1 MQGLSGLASA
11 ATGPEIANAVHGA
24 APDRFREVEVS
35 LNYQSLRKWMTAAS
49 PAEQNELAKRAG
61 TTRNYLYQLSG
72 GHRTA
77 SAELAG
83 TIEIASIAL
92 RLKNAALPLIDRM
105 SLCAACAACP
115 YAKKCRRKG

>member
-1 MQGLSGLASA
+1 M
-11 ATGPEIANAVHGA
+11 
-24 APDRFREVEVS
+24 
-35 LNYQSLRKWMTAAS
+35 NYQTLRKWMAAAS
-49 PAEQNELAKRAG
+49 PVEQTELAKRAK
-61 TTRNYLYQLSG
+61 TTRGHLYQLSS

-83 TIEIASIAL
+83 RIEIASIAM
-92 RLKNAALPLIDRM
+92 RMKNDKLPLIDRA